1 MFYSYKF
8 RRSNGIKERCRVIP
22 SFCVYLQ
29 RKKGAMMK
37 ALYRFVSSK
46 FQTIFLDYKVD
57 FKPRFGHGN
66 GDAHPQLLEIIESQ
80 RETYEQYL
88 RSFLTY
94 KETYFAI
101 NKADQEVDEHLPGW
115 NNDFLP
121 GLDIVAMYGL
131 LREIQP
137 KRYIEIGSGNSTK
150 VARKAIMDGNLPT
163 QITSI
168 DPYPRAQI
176 DALADKVVRKPIED
190 LDDYSEIAN
199 LEAGDVLFID
209 NSHRCLPNSDVTV
222 CFLEL
227 LPQLK
232 KGVIVHVHDIYIPY
246 DYPQFMCDRAY
257 SEQYVLAAFLLA
269 NPEKYRPILPN
280 YFISEDA
287 QLNKILAPVWEH
299 ENLKGVEQHGGS
311 FWFEVMS

>member
-1 MFYSYKF
+1 M
-8 RRSNGIKERCRVIP
+8 IKAV
-22 SFCVYLQ
+22 
-29 RKKGAMMK
+29 
-37 ALYRFVSSK
+37 YRFVSGK
-46 FQTIFLDYKVD
+46 FQNVFLDYKVD

-66 GDAHPQLLEIIESQ
+66 GGAHPQLLDIIEAQ
-80 RETYEQYL
+80 RETYADYL
-88 RSFLTY
+88 ESFLKY
-94 KETYFAI
+94 KEVYFNI
-101 NKADQEVDEHLPGW
+101 NNADQESDENEPGW

-131 LREIQP
+131 LRELNP
-137 KRYIEIGSGNSTK
+137 KQYIEIGSGNSTK
-150 VARKAIMDGNLPT
+150 VARKAITEGQLVT
-163 QITSI
+163 KITSI

-176 DALADKVVRKPIED
+176 DNLADKVVRQPIED
-190 LDDYSEIAN
+190 LKDYSDIAN
-199 LEAGDVLFID
+199 LESGDMLFID

-227 LPQLK
+227 LPRLK
-232 KGVIVHVHDIYIPY
+232 KGVIVHVHDIYVPY

-269 NPEKYRPILPN
+269 NPSKYRPILPN

-287 QLNKILAPVWEH
+287 ELKKILSPVWEH

-311 FWFEVMS
+311 FWFEVAE

>member
-1 MFYSYKF
+1 M
-8 RRSNGIKERCRVIP
+8 I
-22 SFCVYLQ
+22 
-29 RKKGAMMK
+29 K
-37 ALYRFVSSK
+37 ALYRFVSGK
-46 FQTIFLDYKVD
+46 FQNVFLDYKVD

-66 GDAHPQLLEIIESQ
+66 GGAHPQLLDIVEAQ
-80 RETYEQYL
+80 RSTYEKHL
-88 RSFLTY
+88 KSFLQY
-94 KETYFAI
+94 QDVYFDI
-101 NKADQEVDEHLPGW
+101 SNADQESDEHEPGW
-115 NNDFLP
+115 NNNFLP

-131 LREIQP
+131 LRDLNP
-137 KRYIEIGSGNSTK
+137 KQYVEIGSGNSTK
-150 VARKAIMDGNLPT
+150 VARKAIREGGLDT

-176 DALADKVVRKPIED
+176 DALADKVVRQPIEN
-190 LDDYSEIAN
+190 LKDYSDVLN
-199 LEAGDVLFID
+199 LEAGDILFID

-269 NPEKYRPILPN
+269 NPGKYQPMLPN

-287 QLNKILAPVWEH
+287 KLSKILSPIWEH
-299 ENLKGVEQHGGS
+299 KNLKGVEKHGGS
-311 FWFEVMS
+311 FWFEVVA

>member
-1 MFYSYKF
+1 M
-8 RRSNGIKERCRVIP
+8 IKT
-22 SFCVYLQ
+22 
-29 RKKGAMMK
+29 
-37 ALYRFVSSK
+37 LYRFVSGK
-46 FQTIFLDYKVD
+46 FQNVFLDYKVD

-66 GDAHPQLLEIIESQ
+66 GGAHPQLLDIVEAQ
-80 RETYEQYL
+80 RETYANHLE
-88 RSFLTY
+88 SFLKY
-94 KETYFAI
+94 KEVYFDI
-101 NKADQEVDEHLPGW
+101 SKADQESDDTQPGW

-131 LREIQP
+131 LRELNP
-137 KRYIEIGSGNSTK
+137 KQYIEIGSGNSTK
-150 VARKAIMDGNLPT
+150 VARKAIKEGELDT
-163 QITSI
+163 KITSI

-176 DALADKVVRKPIED
+176 DAMADKVIRKPIEEME
-190 LDDYSEIAN
+190 DYSDITN
-199 LEAGDVLFID
+199 LEAGDILFID

-257 SEQYVLAAFLLA
+257 SEQYVLTAFLLA
-269 NPEKYRPILPN
+269 NPKKYRPILPN

-287 QLNKILAPVWEH
+287 ELKKILAPVWEH
-299 ENLKGVEQHGGS
+299 ENLQGVEQHGGS
-311 FWFEVMS
+311 FWFEVTE

>member
-1 MFYSYKF
+1 M
-8 RRSNGIKERCRVIP
+8 IKT
-22 SFCVYLQ
+22 
-29 RKKGAMMK
+29 
-37 ALYRFVSSK
+37 LYRFVSGK
-46 FQTIFLDYKVD
+46 FQNVFLDYKVD

-66 GDAHPQLLEIIESQ
+66 GGAHPQLLDIVEAQ
-80 RETYEQYL
+80 RETYANYL
-88 RSFLTY
+88 ESFLKY
-94 KETYFAI
+94 KEVYFDI
-101 NKADQEVDEHLPGW
+101 SKADQESDDTQPGW

-131 LREIQP
+131 LRELNP
-137 KRYIEIGSGNSTK
+137 KQYIEIGSGNSTK
-150 VARKAIMDGNLPT
+150 VARKAIKEGELDT
-163 QITSI
+163 KITSI

-176 DALADKVVRKPIED
+176 DAMADKVIRKPIEEME
-190 LDDYSEIAN
+190 DYSDITN
-199 LEAGDVLFID
+199 LEAGDILFID

-257 SEQYVLAAFLLA
+257 SEQYVLTAFLLA
-269 NPEKYRPILPN
+269 NPKKYRPILPN

-287 QLNKILAPVWEH
+287 ELKKILAPVWEH
-299 ENLKGVEQHGGS
+299 ENLQGVEQHGGS
-311 FWFEVMS
+311 FWFEVTE

>member
-1 MFYSYKF
+1 M
-8 RRSNGIKERCRVIP
+8 IKAV
-22 SFCVYLQ
+22 
-29 RKKGAMMK
+29 
-37 ALYRFVSSK
+37 YRFVSGK
-46 FQTIFLDYKVD
+46 FQNVFLDYKVD

-66 GDAHPQLLEIIESQ
+66 GDAHPQLLAIVEAQ
-80 RETYEQYL
+80 RETYTSYL
-88 RSFLTY
+88 ESFLKY
-94 KETYFAI
+94 QEVYFDI
-101 NKADQEVDEHLPGW
+101 NNIDQEPDATEPGW

-131 LREIQP
+131 MRELNP
-137 KRYIEIGSGNSTK
+137 KQYVEIGSGNSTK
-150 VARKAIMDGNLPT
+150 VARKAINEGGLDT
-163 QITSI
+163 KITSI

-176 DALADKVVRKPIED
+176 DALADKVVRQPIEN
-190 LDDYSEIAN
+190 LKDYSDVLN

-269 NPEKYRPILPN
+269 NPAKYRPILPN

-287 QLNKILAPVWEH
+287 QLSKILSPVWEH